1 MLSHIPILLT
11 RALSVLPLPA
21 LRGLGWLLG
30 ALLYGL
36 VGSRRRVV
44 DTNLRLC
51 FPAWSKQERRR
62 HTFACFVYFAQAWLD
77 RGWLWQGRPETVLG
91 RLRISGAV
99 GELNGT
105 APTVI
110 FAPHFVGLDAG
121 WTALTQQLA
130 RGFTTIYTRQ
140 ANPVSDAW
148 IRQGRQRFG
157 PCHLVAQLDGARPVI
172 ARLKAGEPLYLLPDM
187 NFDPKDSLFVPFFG
201 NTAATVPSLSRFAR
215 LARDFWHH
223 HPPLQGDLAQW
234 GGDLPAFLH
243 SNAQLTAEPYL
254 SDVAR
259 VEWALHRCALAAD
272 HPADTGSLV
281 LLTTVDPAVLTL
293 RLASGL
299 AVVKPPSTAM
309 TLQMRRA
316 APSLSKNAM
325 TSATCSAD

>member
-1 MLSHIPILLT
+1 MLSHFPILVT
-11 RALSVLPLPA
+11 RALAVLPLPA
-21 LRGLGWLLG
+21 LRALGWLLG
-30 ALLYGL
+30 ALLYVL

-77 RGWLWQGRPETVLG
+77 RGWLWHGRPETVLK
-91 RLRISGAV
+91 RLRITGAV
-99 GELNGT
+99 EELSGT

-121 WTALTQQLA
+121 WTALSQQLA

-140 ANPVSDAW
+140 ANPVADAW

-215 LARDFWHH
+215 LARAKIVPVLTRMTRQGYEVEILPAWNDV
-223 HPPLQGDLAQW
+223 PSGDLM
-234 GGDLPAFLH
+234 
-243 SNAQLTAEPYL
+243 
-254 SDVAR
+254 
-259 VEWALHRCALAAD
+259 
-272 HPADTGSLV
+272 ADTV
-281 LLTTVDPAVLTL
+281 LMNQRLEAYIQTMPAQYYWVHK
-293 RLASGL
+293 RFKDQPEGVA
-299 AVVKPPSTAM
+299 PPY
-309 TLQMRRA
+309 
-316 APSLSKNAM
+316 
-325 TSATCSAD
+325 